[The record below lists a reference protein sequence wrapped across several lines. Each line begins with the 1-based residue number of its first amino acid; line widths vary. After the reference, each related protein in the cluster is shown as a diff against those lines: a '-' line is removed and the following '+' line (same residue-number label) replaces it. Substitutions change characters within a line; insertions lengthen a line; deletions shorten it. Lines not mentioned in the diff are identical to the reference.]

1 MDRHTEEIEHARVSS
16 GIFLDHYN
24 DDAASS
30 HSQDSLAGT
39 CSLLKF
45 HSPFL
50 PPSFPTLRIGNTEKR
65 TFRDKGQERME
76 NPPCSPT
83 SPRFFNLFRLLGFG
97 FGHGSLT
104 RAYSPRPL
112 SPHPLRTLR
121 LPIHPIH
128 ARAHAAPRPRVSI
141 SFTQTHP
148 LRVTI

>member
-30 HSQDSLAGT
+30 HSQDSLAGM
-39 CSLLKF
+39 CSLLNF

-50 PPSFPTLRIGNTEKR
+50 PPSFLHFASGTQSKGRSETRIRREWR
-65 TFRDKGQERME
+65 ILS
-76 NPPCSPT
+76 CSPT
-83 SPRFFNLFRLLGFG
+83 FPRFFNLFRLLGFG

-112 SPHPLRTLR
+112 SPHPLRPLR
-121 LPIHPIH
+121 LHIHPIRV
-128 ARAHAAPRPRVSI
+128 RAHAAPRPRVSI